1 LTVGALA
8 GQVLIAGG
16 SDSATAELYNPATGD
31 FTPTSSMT
39 VPRTGHTATALG
51 AQDVGQ
57 NGDVLM
63 VGIDGSTDLFDP
75 GTRKFTS
82 VGSVNGPYTVVIPS
96 HTATLRNDGIVLV
109 AGGYARA
116 WYYRRYGF
124 GCYRAGSFPR
134 STAMSSLFAPESDGF
149 TPTNHLNTARD
160 GHTAT
165 LLGDGSVL
173 IVGGVEH
180 ALGFSS
186 MRNCT
191 ITPPAHSATV
201 LSSAEL
207 FH

>member
-1 LTVGALA
+1 M
-8 GQVLIAGG
+8 I
-16 SDSATAELYNPATGD
+16 
-31 FTPTSSMT
+31 
-39 VPRTGHTATALG
+39 H
-51 AQDVGQ
+51 
-57 NGDVLM
+57 
-63 VGIDGSTDLFDP
+63 
-75 GTRKFTS
+75 
-82 VGSVNGPYTVVIPS
+82 S

-109 AGGYARA
+109 AGGYAWA
-116 WYYRRYGF
+116 PYYRRYFF
-124 GCYRAGSFPR
+124 GCRRTGVFPR
-134 STAMSSLFAPESDGF
+134 STAMSALFAPESDGF

-186 MRNCT
+186 TRSCT
-191 ITPPAHSATV
+191 NATPAHSATV